1 MDKSI
6 YSERYAVFQK
16 LLKGVREDRQV
27 TQWALAEKFKEPQS
41 FVSKCESGQRR
52 LDIIELMA
60 WCDAVGIS
68 FLDFAR
74 QLEMEVLALNQK

>member
-27 TQWALAEKFKEPQS
+27 TQWALAEKFKE
-41 FVSKCESGQRR
+41 GT
-52 LDIIELMA
+52 L
-60 WCDAVGIS
+60 
-68 FLDFAR
+68 
-74 QLEMEVLALNQK
+74 